1 MTKVNIP
8 FSIAVNAEQFLLGIA
23 AEEAANTASKEKA
36 FKRLD
41 GEITRIREKLR
52 DSYDALIPNV
62 MVADADTLTNL
73 ISNRISENPEKFY
86 EDASTGAALAK
97 VFSDKSSSEYIK
109 LQTRV
114 RRLLF
119 SYHRGLLN
127 QQGSTNPIKDLNELS
142 RRLFSR
148 TSNIQNDISARVLGV
163 SFGKAIRKVFGNRSV
178 LAAIEPQ
185 LGSSSTVF
193 VFFSSSFNSLGTSIR
208 DKVYNPLIEY
218 LRNRLLG
225 GYIESKSTISI
236 GSIANLGHAALVND
250 LGVYVNTPAFAKSLF
265 TVAKGGSAKFA
276 PTQLAE
282 AASFFKKESKII
294 ENKIVVNKNLT
305 TEEGYAPL
313 LALGVTFTNF
323 EDAVINSDRGRK
335 FEGPASR
342 IIGQIPVQKLTSKQ
356 QQVIITKLYNIV
368 LRLNP
373 VLGRSGKNILE
384 FVKYATIATLEG
396 KKVKPV
402 KYNSKKSVKYK
413 KTIYTATDK
422 KVTDR
427 SLSKINT
434 TIVPL
439 NSADLVSSTIN
450 LASLMMLINSNL
462 HDQIKRNMGTGDRRD
477 VLNYRTGRFANS
489 ARVER
494 VSESREG
501 MITAFYSYMKNPYAT
516 FSRGGRQERPFTREP
531 KLLISR
537 SIREL
542 AGAQVANRMRAVN
555 V

>member
-1 MTKVNIP
+1 M
-8 FSIAVNAEQFLLGIA
+8 
-23 AEEAANTASKEKA
+23 
-36 FKRLD
+36 
-41 GEITRIREKLR
+41 
-52 DSYDALIPNV
+52 
-62 MVADADTLTNL
+62 
-73 ISNRISENPEKFY
+73 
-86 EDASTGAALAK
+86 
-97 VFSDKSSSEYIK
+97 
-109 LQTRV
+109 
-114 RRLLF
+114 
-119 SYHRGLLN
+119 
-127 QQGSTNPIKDLNELS
+127 
-142 RRLFSR
+142 
-148 TSNIQNDISARVLGV
+148 GV
-163 SFGKAIRKVFGNRSV
+163 GFGKAIRKVFGNRSV

-185 LGSSSTVF
+185 FGSSSTVF
-193 VFFSSSFNSLGTSIR
+193 VFFSSNFNSLGRSIR
-208 DKVYNPLIEY
+208 EKVYNPLIEY
-218 LRNRLLG
+218 LRSRLLG

-236 GSIANLGHAALVND
+236 GNIANLGHAALVND

-282 AASFFKKESKII
+282 AASFFKKESRIV

-323 EDAVINSDRGRK
+323 EDAVINSDRGRE
-335 FEGPASR
+335 FEGPTAR

-356 QQVIITKLYNIV
+356 QQVLTTKLYNIV

-402 KYNSKKSVKYK
+402 KYNAKKSVKYK

-434 TIVPL
+434 RIVPL
-439 NSADLVSSTIN
+439 NSANLASSAIN
-450 LASLMMLINSNL
+450 LASLMMLINSDL
-462 HDQIKRNMGTGDRRD
+462 HDQIKRNMGTGNRRD
-477 VLNYRTGRFANS
+477 VLNYRTGRFASS
-489 ARVER
+489 AKVER
-494 VSESREG
+494 LSESRQG
-501 MITAFYSYMKNPYAT
+501 MITAFYSYMKNPYST
-516 FSRGGRQERPFTREP
+516 FSQGGRQQNPRSRDP
-531 KLLISR
+531 KLLISK